1 MQIQPMT
8 DEQRKAIAIEF
19 FRRVDRGGDV
29 LELFDEKAEF
39 YFPKWG
45 VAHGRGEIAQFLD
58 DLSGILAEISHD
70 MAYANFVQ
78 QGDRVV
84 VEATSSGKLKN
95 GTGWRAGTTHAGRWC
110 DVLEIRD
117 FRIQRCFVYLDPD
130 YAGADTERY
139 PWLDGEPTSRY

>member
-1 MQIQPMT
+1 
-8 DEQRKAIAIEF
+8 
-19 FRRVDRGGDV
+19 
-29 LELFDEKAEF
+29 
-39 YFPKWG
+39 
-45 VAHGRGEIAQFLD
+45 
-58 DLSGILAEISHD
+58 

-95 GTGWRAGTTHAGRWC
+95 GAGWRAGTTHAGRWC

>member
-39 YFPKWG
+39 YLPKWG
-45 VAHGRGEIAQFLD
+45 VAHGRGEIARFLE